1 MIGQRSVVEQVSVA
15 LDAAFTDNR
24 PLDSALLAGPPGCGK
39 TLLAHVVAQE
49 MASELHEVLGQ
60 TLKSP
65 AELNS
70 VLLQA
75 KDRDVV
81 FIDEAHEIPK
91 QLQTALYLALDQARL
106 LLSNNDG
113 GTPSAIPL
121 ASFTLLLA
129 TTDEYGLLQ
138 PLRDRMKLNL
148 RFSFYSDLE
157 LTELLLRATQ
167 RLSCPV
173 DGDVLPMIAQ
183 RSRGTPRLGWRLLQ
197 SCRRVCRS
205 VEG

>member
-1 MIGQRSVVEQVSVA
+1 
-15 LDAAFTDNR
+15 
-24 PLDSALLAGPPGCGK
+24 
-39 TLLAHVVAQE
+39 
-49 MASELHEVLGQ
+49 
-60 TLKSP
+60 
-65 AELNS
+65 
-70 VLLQA
+70 LQA